1 VDDRVLLD
9 RYELRDALGRGGMA
23 TVYRAFDRQLGR
35 FVAVKLFAPGTA
47 VDDAR
52 RRGEATLLA
61 RLSHPSLVTLHDAHL
76 AVEGDE
82 TPSFLVMELV
92 AGTDLRTRLDDGPL
106 TGPEAAE
113 LAAEIAEG
121 LVVVHDAGMVHRD
134 LKPANIL
141 LPASTVPGGRLHAK
155 LADFGIAHLI
165 GAERL
170 TTDGTVIGTAAYLS
184 PEQVAGAEPGAP
196 ADIYSLGLVLLE
208 ALTGRRSY
216 PGTPVESVSAR
227 AAHDPRI
234 PSTLPED
241 WRGMLAAMTAREQA
255 LRPTAMETA
264 VMARELAPQLAGWDA
279 GAAGSAP
286 EDEPTVA
293 MIRQD
298 AQVPPEPLAPTVAMQ
313 GSAAAADAA
322 DAADAPTAVLTP
334 TKHRRGLVAA
344 VIAVVVVV
352 LVAGGIGVGALLAP
366 SGTSPGTGP
375 ATHTP
380 ATSTTPSL
388 APTVAPVTTPDP
400 ASPPATP
407 TTPPPAT
414 TSAPATTPAPTPGNN
429 GNGNKGKGN
438 NNGNGNGNGKNK

>member
-1 VDDRVLLD
+1 MLRD

-47 VDDAR
+47 VEDAR
-52 RRGEATLLA
+52 RRGEASLLA
-61 RLSHPSLVTLHDAHL
+61 RLSHPSLVTLHDAYL
-76 AVEGDE
+76 AVDGDP

-92 AGTDLRTRLDDGPL
+92 DGTDLRTRLDGGPL
-106 TGPEAAE
+106 TGAE
-113 LAAEIAEG
+113 VADLAAAIAEG

-141 LPASTVPGGRLHAK
+141 LPTSTVPGGRLHAK

-234 PSTLPED
+234 PSTLPDD
-241 WRGMLAAMTAREQA
+241 WRGMLAAMTARDQT
-255 LRPTAMETA
+255 LRPTAMQTA

-279 GAAGSAP
+279 GAAAEAG
-286 EDEPTVA
+286 EDTPTVA
-293 MIRQD
+293 MSRQE
-298 AQVPPEPLAPTVAMQ
+298 ATAPLAPTVAMR
-313 GSAAAADAA
+313 GSVDEADGAE
-322 DAADAPTAVLTP
+322 APTVVMTP
-334 TKHRRGLVAA
+334 PKRRRGLVAA
-344 VIAVVVVV
+344 VIAAVVVV
-352 LVAGGIGVGALLAP
+352 LVAGGIGLGALLAP
-366 SGTSPGTGP
+366 SGTAP
-375 ATHTP
+375 ATVPTTH
-380 ATSTTPSL
+380 TSTPTAPSV
-388 APTVAPVTTPDP
+388 APTVAPVTTP
-400 ASPPATP
+400 
-407 TTPPPAT
+407 
-414 TSAPATTPAPTPGNN
+414 APAPAPGKN

>member
-1 VDDRVLLD
+1 MLLD

-23 TVYRAFDRQLGR
+23 TVYRALDRQLGR

-52 RRGEATLLA
+52 RRAEATLLA

-76 AVEGDE
+76 AVEGDA

-92 AGTDLRTRLDDGPL
+92 DGTDLRRRLDDGPL
-106 TGPEAAE
+106 TGAEAAE

-234 PSTLPED
+234 PSTLPDD
-241 WRGMLAAMTAREQA
+241 WRGMLAAMTARDQT

-279 GAAGSAP
+279 GAAADAGA
-286 EDEPTVA
+286 EDVPTVA
-293 MIRQD
+293 MTRRD
-298 AQVPPEPLAPTVAMQ
+298 ASEPPRPPAPTVALH
-313 GSAAAADAA
+313 GSAVAG
-322 DAADAPTAVLTP
+322 DAADAPTALLEP
-334 TKHRRGLVAA
+334 PKRRRGVVAA
-344 VIAVVVVV
+344 VIGAVVVV
-352 LVAGGIGVGALLAP
+352 LVAGGIGLGALLAP
-366 SGTSPGTGP
+366 SGTSPGTVP
-375 ATHTP
+375 ATHSP
-380 ATSTTPSL
+380 STTPSL
-388 APTVAPVTTPDP
+388 APTVAPVTTQTP
-400 ASPPATP
+400 A
-407 TTPPPAT
+407 TTPPAET
-414 TSAPATTPAPTPGNN
+414 TSPPATTPAPTPGNNGNGN